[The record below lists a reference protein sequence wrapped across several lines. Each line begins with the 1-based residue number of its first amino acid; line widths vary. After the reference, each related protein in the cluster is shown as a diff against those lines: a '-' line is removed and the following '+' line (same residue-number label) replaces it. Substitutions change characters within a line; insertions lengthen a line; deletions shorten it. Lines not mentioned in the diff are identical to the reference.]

1 MYPFEISPNFPINF
15 EIFIVIPKES
25 EKVYNSREENSENL
39 TSESTFSS
47 SKSLLTISD
56 VNNSES

>member
-25 EKVYNSREENSENL
+25 EKVYNWERRIPENL
-39 TSESTFSS
+39 TTEPTFSS

-56 VNNSES
+56 VNNSS

>member
-39 TSESTFSS
+39 TTEPIFSS
-47 SKSLLTISD
+47 SKSLLIISD